1 MDRKLD
7 EKEKS
12 KKNLQQQIRHTKER
26 LRDAEYALEHED
38 LSPGRRKELEEKNR
52 HRREDIW
59 GKTKELREMDDDK

>member
-12 KKNLQQQIRHTKER
+12 KKNLQQQIRHTKDR